1 MENLNSVWSSKASS
15 MYDASNANAQ
25 EPPAQEAE
33 SGAEAKDDKKIKDA
47 DFEVVED

>member
-15 MYDASNANAQ
+15 MYDASSAQEQASSAQ
-25 EPPAQEAE
+25 EP
-33 SGAEAKDDKKIKDA
+33 SSSTEAKDDKKIKDA